1 MHVMSVVG
9 ARPNIIKMAPIHRKL
24 SQKAKHTVVH
34 TGQHYDYQMSEI
46 FFKEFKLPK
55 PSFNLEIG
63 SGTASYQIGE
73 TMIRLEKVI
82 LELVPDLVLVYGDT
96 NSTLAGALTARKC
109 NIPLAHIESGLR
121 SFDMRMPEETNRILT
136 DHISNIL
143 FAPTPTAV
151 TNLKK
156 ENVRGRIIYTGDLS
170 VEIVQEALMAKSL
183 ILQDLELED
192 RSYILLTMHRAENT
206 QHRNTLGS
214 IVNLVGMLDPLTV
227 VFPIHPRTKK
237 IMQDSSLYSKLEK
250 CRNLK
255 LIPPV
260 GYVDFINLVKNSKKV
275 VTDSGGVQKE
285 AYILGTPCVTLR
297 QNTEWVETV
306 FEKRNIL
313 IGTEINAVMNAIRD
327 WVPDDNEIKPIF
339 GTGHASD
346 IILNGFKTENFGFS
360 IPV

>member
-1 MHVMSVVG
+1 MSVVG
-9 ARPNIIKMAPIHRKL
+9 ARPNIIKMAPIHTKL
-24 SQKAKHTVVH
+24 SEIAKHTIVH

-63 SGTASYQIGE
+63 SGTGCYQIGA
-73 TMIRLEKVI
+73 TMISLEKII
-82 LELVPDLVLVYGDT
+82 LEHVPDLVLVYGDT

-109 NIPLAHIESGLR
+109 NTPLAHIESGLR
-121 SFDMRMPEETNRILT
+121 SFDMRMPEETNRILA

-156 ENVRGRIIYTGDLS
+156 ENVRGNILYTGDLS
-170 VEIVQEALMAKSL
+170 VEIVQEALRAKSL
-183 ILQDLELED
+183 ILHDLKLES

-206 QHRNTLGS
+206 EHPSTLSS
-214 IVNLVGMLDPLTV
+214 IAKVIEMLDPMTV

-237 IMQDSSLYSKLEK
+237 IMQNSGLYNDLEK
-250 CRNLK
+250 RRNLK

-260 GYVDFINLVKNSKKV
+260 GYVDFINLVKNAKKV

-285 AYILGTPCVTLR
+285 AYLLETPCITLR
-297 QNTEWVETV
+297 QNTEWIETLS
-306 FEKRNIL
+306 ENRNIL
-313 IGTEINAVMNAIRD
+313 VGTETDAIVRAIRD
-327 WVPDDNEIKPIF
+327 WVPNDKEIKPVFGSGGASNVILNEIK
-339 GTGHASD
+339 
-346 IILNGFKTENFGFS
+346 ENLR
-360 IPV
+360 

>member
-1 MHVMSVVG
+1 MSVIG
-9 ARPNIIKMAPIHRKL
+9 ARPNIIKMAAIHRKL
-24 SQKAKHTVVH
+24 SRKEKHTVVH

-82 LELVPDLVLVYGDT
+82 LEIVPGLVLVYGDT

-109 NIPLAHIESGLR
+109 NIPIAHIESGLR

-136 DHISNIL
+136 DHIGNIL

-151 TNLKK
+151 TNLEK
-156 ENVRGRIIYTGDLS
+156 ENVRGRIVYTGDIS
-170 VEIVQEALMAKSL
+170 VEIVHEALTAKSS
-183 ILQDLELED
+183 ILQDLGLEF

-206 QHRNTLGS
+206 ELVSTLDS
-214 IVNLVGMLDPLTV
+214 IVNLIGMLDPLTV

-237 IMQDSSLYSKLEK
+237 IMQDSKLYSRLEK
-250 CRNLK
+250 YRNLK

-285 AYILGTPCVTLR
+285 AYLLGTPCVTLR
-297 QNTEWVETV
+297 ENTEWVETV
-306 FEKRNIL
+306 SEKRNIL
-313 IGTEINAVMNAIRD
+313 VGTETNAVMNAITD
-327 WVPDDNEIKPIF
+327 WTPNDYEIKPVF
-339 GTGHASD
+339 GTGDASD
-346 IILNGFKTENFGFS
+346 IILAGFQTGDFRFF
-360 IPV
+360 